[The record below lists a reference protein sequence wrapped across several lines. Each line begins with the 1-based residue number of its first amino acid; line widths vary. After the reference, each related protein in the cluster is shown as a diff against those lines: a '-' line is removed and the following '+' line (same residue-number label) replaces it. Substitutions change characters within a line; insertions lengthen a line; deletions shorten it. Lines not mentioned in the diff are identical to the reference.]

1 MDVMVKEIAEVRND
15 PAGKW
20 IVVIRSKD
28 RAELGVGIE
37 GSANPPKSISM
48 HHDVRIEENEQ
59 VACRTART
67 LVPSGCRTQS
77 RRFLDKDDLL
87 GGIECLVKRSEAALQ
102 RLSPVGR
109 RYHYRNRMH
118 HLILG
123 CEALHALRPANG
135 AWQL

>member
-1 MDVMVKEIAEVRND
+1 MDVMVKEIAEVRNNS
-15 PAGKW
+15 AGKW

-48 HHDVRIEENEQ
+48 HHDVRIEEDEE
-59 VACRTART
+59 VACGTACPFIT
-67 LVPSGCRTQS
+67 SGCRTQS

-87 GGIECLVKRSEAALQ
+87 RSVECLVKCSEAALH
-102 RLSPVGR
+102 RLSSVGR

-123 CEALHALRPANG
+123 CEALHPRHPA
-135 AWQL
+135 

>member
-1 MDVMVKEIAEVRND
+1 MVKEIAEVRNK

-28 RAELGVGIE
+28 RAQLGVGIE

-48 HHDVRIEENEQ
+48 HHDVRIEEDEE
-59 VACRTART
+59 VACGTACPFIT
-67 LVPSGCRTQS
+67 SGCRTQS

-87 GGIECLVKRSEAALQ
+87 RGIECLVKRSEAALH

-109 RYHYRNRMH
+109 RYHHRNRMH

-123 CEALHALRPANG
+123 CEALHPRHRACG
-135 AWQL
+135 ARQL